1 MRNPKVIHGLCY
13 SLTSPHLPSRKA
25 AAEILVFFC
34 HWEEEGVDRVGL
46 EHVLQGLSN
55 VESHHN
61 NTRGIGQKV
70 GRFDIWLQQLSTT
83 VDGRGRMGSTVG
95 LSKDLKGTDDG
106 TILDICV
113 SLHTRSKLTT
123 GHHDLPRLGHYL
135 LQRYP
140 RQNIHTF
147 TTRGGRTDRYLPAN
161 QGLAGRTDD
170 TDDQAIRGGSGT

>member
-1 MRNPKVIHGLCY
+1 M
-13 SLTSPHLPSRKA
+13 
-25 AAEILVFFC
+25 
-34 HWEEEGVDRVGL
+34 DRVGL

-113 SLHTRSKLTT
+113 R
-123 GHHDLPRLGHYL
+123 DMVR
-135 LQRYP
+135 
-140 RQNIHTF
+140 
-147 TTRGGRTDRYLPAN
+147 
-161 QGLAGRTDD
+161 
-170 TDDQAIRGGSGT
+170 IR